1 MELEEGVSIR
11 QEGDTDFVRKL
22 QQVVEEEAVVEEGE
36 EVSVL
41 DENDTKNR
49 LDFREREE
57 LLQLVPIVGRR

>member
-11 QEGDTDFVRKL
+11 QEGGTDVVRKL
-22 QQVVEEEAVVEEGE
+22 QQVVEEEAAVEEGE